1 MAMNRLSYVGKVAGS
16 QYHLG
21 SRRRVSLSIML
32 SDLRY
37 AIRGFLRTPG
47 FTAAAILSLALGIG
61 ANTAIF
67 SVASALLL
75 RPLPYADADRLVIL
89 WNRSPGLGITEDW
102 FSTAQYFDIVHG
114 HRGLEQVALAIGGN
128 FNLTGEGEPERI
140 GTIRLSSNL
149 LPMLG
154 VRAALGRLLLE
165 REDAPGAPA
174 VALLAHG
181 TWMRRYG
188 GASSAIGR
196 TMTLNGAPYQIVGVL
211 PESFALPRDVMPTL
225 GGAEQAEVILPLP
238 LGADAASIR
247 TREDY
252 NILGRLRRGASLAAA
267 QAEMD
272 TLTAGLRRDHP
283 EIYPPNGGLTFGIV
297 PLHEQVVGDVRTALS
312 VLMGSVGL
320 VLLVACANVANLL
333 LSRALARQ
341 REIAV
346 RTALGAGRARI
357 VRQLLTESVL
367 LAVAGGAAG
376 LAAAWWSLGS
386 IRVLGARSVPRLHEV
401 GIDGGVLVFT
411 LAVSVASGV
420 LFGLVPALRLGGL
433 DIQRGLR
440 DAARGSAAPSLWG
453 RGRHARRALVVA
465 ELALAVVLL
474 IGAGLLVRSFAR
486 LQQVP
491 PGFDPQGVLTLEL
504 TMTGRP
510 YADREKLVETWR
522 QLLERLA
529 TLPGVTRAGA
539 VSALPLSQ
547 MFAWGPVVVEGRTP
561 PPGEAF
567 INADQRIVGGA
578 YFETMAIPLL
588 QGRLFNAA
596 DRRDRPG
603 VVIVDA
609 SMANTLWPGVSPLGR
624 RVRVGAA
631 DDPSPWLTVVGVVGG
646 VKQYTLDGESRIA
659 MYFPHAQFT
668 TRALNVVVKSRT
680 DASTLA
686 ADVRRVVRAIDPD
699 LPMYGVRT
707 MSARVDESLARRRFA
722 VLLLSVFALLALGL
736 ATIGI
741 YGVMAY
747 LVHQGARELGI
758 RMALGATPAVILSL
772 ILRHGLAIAAAGVTL
787 GVVGALVLSR
797 FIASLLFGVAAT
809 DAVTFVAIPAV
820 LGAVS
825 LIASLVPAGRAARI
839 DPIVSLRSE

>member
-1 MAMNRLSYVGKVAGS
+1 
-16 QYHLG
+16 
-21 SRRRVSLSIML
+21 ML

-102 FSTAQYFDIVHG
+102 FSTAQYFDIVRG
-114 HRGLEQVALAIGGN
+114 HRGLEQAAIAIGGN
-128 FNLTGEGEPERI
+128 YNLTGDGEPERI
-140 GTIRLSSNL
+140 GTIRMSSNL

-154 VRAALGRLLLE
+154 VRAAQGRLLLAP
-165 REDAPGAPA
+165 EDTPGAPA

-188 GASSAIGR
+188 GAPSAIGR
-196 TMTLNGAPYQIVGVL
+196 TITLNGLPYQIVGVL
-211 PESFALPRDVMPTL
+211 PESFSLPREVMPTL
-225 GGAEQAEVILPLP
+225 NGAEQAEVILSLP
-238 LGADAASIR
+238 LGADAASVR
-247 TREDY
+247 TREDF
-252 NILGRLRRGASLAAA
+252 NILGKLGRGVSLAGA

-283 EIYPPNGGLTFGIV
+283 DVYPPNSGLTFSLV
-297 PLHEQVVGDVRTALS
+297 PLHEQVVGDVRRSLV
-312 VLMGSVGL
+312 VLVGAVGL

-333 LSRALARQ
+333 LTRAMARQ
-341 REIAV
+341 QEMAV

-357 VRQLLTESVL
+357 IRQLLTESVL
-367 LAVAGGAAG
+367 LALAGGVLG
-376 LAAAWWSLGS
+376 LACASLSLGW
-386 IRVLGARSVPRLHEV
+386 IRAFGERSVPRLHEV
-401 GIDGGVLVFT
+401 GIDGGVLAFT
-411 LAVSVASGV
+411 FSVSVVSGV
-420 LFGLVPALRLGGL
+420 LFGLVPALRVGAL
-433 DIQRGLR
+433 DIQRALK

-453 RGRHARRALVVA
+453 RGRHARRALVVG

-491 PGFDPQGVLTLEL
+491 PGFDPQGVLTFEL
-504 TMTGRP
+504 TMTGRL
-510 YADREKLVETWR
+510 YADGARLSESYR
-522 QLLERLA
+522 QLFERLSA
-529 TLPGVTRAGA
+529 LPGVSSAGG

-561 PPGEAF
+561 PPGEKF
-567 INADQRIVGGA
+567 INADQRMVGGA
-578 YFETMAIPLL
+578 YFQTMAIPLL
-588 QGRLFNAA
+588 EGRQFNEF
-596 DRRDRPG
+596 DTRTGMR
-603 VVIVDA
+603 VVMVDA
-609 SMANTLWPGVSPLGR
+609 LMANTLWPGVSPVGKRL
-624 RVRVGAA
+624 RVGSAA
-631 DDPSPWLTVVGVVGG
+631 SPSPWLTVVGVVGR

-659 MYFPHAQFT
+659 LYFPHAQFT

-680 DASTLA
+680 EASTLA

-707 MSARVDESLARRRFA
+707 MSARVEESLARRRFA

-758 RMALGATPAVILSL
+758 RMALGATPAVILGL
-772 ILRHGLAIAAAGVTL
+772 ILRHGLAIAVSGVTL

-809 DAVTFVAIPAV
+809 DAVTFVAIPVV